1 MIFGY
6 RILNERRREERD
18 IKSHLEVLLTHM
30 LKCKYQNNYE
40 NKSSWRGSIRNA
52 KNQIQYE
59 FKENSNGTFKGSL
72 YSNFYLKQLDIQ
84 KIYEKAVENA
94 ADETGFSFQDFPV
107 ECEWTKEQLID
118 DKFIHQFLNEWGQDN
133 V

>member
-1 MIFGY
+1 MIFWY

-18 IKSHLEVLLTHM
+18 IKSNLEILLTHM
-30 LKCKYQNNYE
+30 LKCKYQNEYS

-59 FKENSNGTFKGSL
+59 FKENSDGTFKGSL
-72 YSNFYLKQLDIQ
+72 YNIFYLKQLDLQ

-94 ADETGFSFQDFPV
+94 ADETGLSFQDFPA